1 MYWLCMIA
9 TIPLATGNK
18 LNCFIS
24 ARGMLAIVWHC
35 VLLFCWG
42 FFVDFLH
49 VNKSSSQKKQ
59 KQVMSKLSA
68 NLAHISNILFS
79 PCKLG
84 DSNVISSAYDKAP
97 MNMLST

>member
-24 ARGMLAIVWHC
+24 ASGMLAIVWHC
-35 VLLFCWG
+35 VLLFCCFLCV

-49 VNKSSSQKKQ
+49 VNKSSSQKK
-59 KQVMSKLSA
+59 KNCSKTLV
-68 NLAHISNILFS
+68 IL
-79 PCKLG
+79 CLC
-84 DSNVISSAYDKAP
+84 IQ
-97 MNMLST
+97 L